1 MKSVQT
7 VLQSDDLGSAPSPAS
22 SAVSGAAPDAV
33 SNAPAGASA
42 SPGGAGA
49 PPAQHPVRWKPN
61 VTVAAVIERDGL
73 FLLVEEETSDGLLLN
88 NPAGH
93 LDPGES
99 PLQAVIRET
108 LEETA
113 CGFTPTGFLG
123 MYMSRFRRTRTGED
137 TTYLRLAFVGDV
149 GEADPALALDE
160 GIVRTVW
167 MTADEI
173 RACPERHRSPLVV
186 ECLESYLAGQRFPLD
201 IVTVHE
207 SLYIAPAYTRAA

>member
-7 VLQSDDLGSAPSPAS
+7 VLQSDDVGTASIAAPAASSNAPAAAPSPAPALPTS
-22 SAVSGAAPDAV
+22 GSAAV
-33 SNAPAGASA
+33 V
-42 SPGGAGA
+42 
-49 PPAQHPVRWKPN
+49 HKVRWKPN
-61 VTVAAVIERDGL
+61 VTVAAIIERDGL

-99 PLQAVIRET
+99 PLQAVVRET

-113 CGFTPTGFLG
+113 CGFTPTHFLG

-149 GEADPALALDE
+149 GEADPNLALDE
-160 GIVRTVW
+160 GIVRAVW
-167 MTADEI
+167 MSADEL
-173 RACPERHRSPLVV
+173 RACPERHRSPLVL
-186 ECLESYLAGQRFPLD
+186 ECIESYLAGQRFPLE
-201 IVTVHE
+201 IVTVHD
-207 SLYIAPAYTRAA
+207 SLYSAPGYNRAA

>member
-1 MKSVQT
+1 M
-7 VLQSDDLGSAPSPAS
+7 
-22 SAVSGAAPDAV
+22 AAQP
-33 SNAPAGASA
+33 SA
-42 SPGGAGA
+42 SPAVA
-49 PPAQHPVRWKPN
+49 TPVVHKVRWKPN
-61 VTVAAVIERDGL
+61 VTVAAVIERNGL

-99 PLQAVIRET
+99 PLQAVVRET

-149 GEADPALALDE
+149 GEPDATLQLDE

-186 ECLESYLAGQRFPLD
+186 ECINAYLAGQRFPLE
-201 IVTVHE
+201 IVSVHE
-207 SLYIAPAYTRAA
+207 SLFTAPALNRAA